1 MGIVNIGRKIADY
14 RQAHNLTIR
23 ALAEKSGLSTALI
36 SQMERDLANP
46 SLSVLCAIAAA
57 MELSVPELLT
67 EEDDESTLILRKKDR
82 PQTYNPDERYIFYNL
97 LTPASMNAGLR
108 MTLVRCEAHAE
119 TYGGQFHSHANE
131 EIVYVLSGSVTVH
144 LETAHFIIYEGDTLR
159 IPPRRKHRYVNQ
171 ADEVVELLTIE
182 SRITR

>member
-1 MGIVNIGRKIADY
+1 MSTVNIGGKIAGY
-14 RQAHNLTIR
+14 RKAHNLTIR

-46 SLSVLCAIAAA
+46 SLSVLCALAAA

-67 EEDDESTLILRKKDR
+67 EEEDEAALILRKKDR

-108 MTLVRCEAHAE
+108 MTLVRCEAHAQ
-119 TYGGQFHSHANE
+119 TYNGAFHSHANE
-131 EIVYVLSGSVTVH
+131 EIVFVLCGSVTVH
-144 LETAHFIIYEGDTLR
+144 FEATHFIICEGDTLR
-159 IPPRRKHRYVNQ
+159 IPPRRKHRYVNN
-171 ADEVVELLTIE
+171 ADAAAELLTIE
-182 SRITR
+182 SRINR